1 MGVMFEAGAL
11 GLLGQE
17 WVTLQNNHAHHE
29 RVALAL
35 KLATVVLAVV
45 LLALNLP
52 AVLVGGVVLLLWLQ
66 EGIFRTTQSR
76 LGLRLI
82 RVERLIHQC
91 QHQNLLPDGGSAA
104 EQDLAATFAGK
115 SSAPFQLHSQWQAQR
130 TNSLGLL
137 REYALNA
144 CRPTVAYPYA
154 VIVLGLAALTVFR

>member
-45 LLALNLP
+45 LLVANFP
-52 AVLVGGVVLLLWLQ
+52 PVVVGVVVLLL
-66 EGIFRTTQSR
+66 
-76 LGLRLI
+76 
-82 RVERLIHQC
+82 
-91 QHQNLLPDGGSAA
+91 
-104 EQDLAATFAGK
+104 
-115 SSAPFQLHSQWQAQR
+115 SAPFQLHSQWQAQR